1 MSSTTKS
8 LITRVRPEI
17 EYRVRMAA
25 ASVGKT
31 KSEFLANLLE
41 QHFEPSSASA
51 HRHESSQETAH
62 VS

>member
-1 MSSTTKS
+1 MSQATKA
-8 LITRVRPEI
+8 LLTRVRPEI

-41 QHFEPSSASA
+41 QHFEPVTGCA
-51 HRHESSQETAH
+51 HGHESSQETAH